1 MQGRQGDGGQP
12 AREGVEGGELDRQVR
27 LVSASIQDCI
37 KGIALSQGRRVGRGT
52 GQQR

>member
-1 MQGRQGDGGQP
+1 MRGRQGDGGQP

-27 LVSASIQDCI
+27 LDSTSIRDHS
-37 KGIALSQGRRVGRGT
+37 KGIALSQGWQVGWDT